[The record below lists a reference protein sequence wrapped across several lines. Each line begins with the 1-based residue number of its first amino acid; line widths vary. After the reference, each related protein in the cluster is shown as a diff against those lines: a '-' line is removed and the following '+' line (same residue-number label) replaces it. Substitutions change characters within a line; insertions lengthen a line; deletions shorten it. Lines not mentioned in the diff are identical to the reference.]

1 MDGFPEGIDV
11 DRPSTARVYDCFLG
25 GTDNFPAD
33 RELCAGLLAVAPDCG
48 QPAMD
53 NRAFLRR
60 VVRFLAAEAGISQF
74 LDIGSGLPTRGNVHL
89 VAREAGYPAE
99 VVYVDN
105 DPEVIAH
112 GRALLGDSDD
122 VALIQGDLRRPR
134 QILDSPEV
142 GKLLGSG
149 QPVALTLLAVLHHI
163 NDDEDPAGI
172 TAVLRSA
179 LPPGSY
185 LAISHFRDTSFT
197 MPASAWPIG
206 AAQGLLQQ
214 ALGTGVWRSH
224 EEILGYFG
232 DLALID
238 PGLVP
243 LYQWRPAA
251 GRARFEHHVRHGFVG
266 GVARK

>member
-1 MDGFPEGIDV
+1 
-11 DRPSTARVYDCFLG
+11 
-25 GTDNFPAD
+25 
-33 RELCAGLLAVAPDCG
+33 
-48 QPAMD
+48 MD

-89 VAREAGYPAE
+89 ATREAGYPAQ

-105 DPEVIAH
+105 DPGVIAH

-122 VALIQGDLRRPR
+122 VALILGDLRRP
-134 QILDSPEV
+134 QQLLDSPEV
-142 GKLLGSG
+142 RKLLDSG

-172 TAVLRSA
+172 TAMLRSA

-185 LAISHFRDTSFT
+185 LAISHFRDTSAAI
-197 MPASAWPIG
+197 PATAPLVA
-206 AAQGLLQQ
+206 AAQELLQQ
-214 ALGTGVWRSH
+214 ALGTGVWRSN

-232 DLALID
+232 DLALLE

-243 LYQWRPAA
+243 LYEWRHPP
-251 GRARFEHHVRHGFVG
+251 RFARSGHHLRQAFVG
-266 GVARK
+266 GVARKE